1 MSGFLGALV
10 GGISN
15 FLGASTAASGA
26 ADAAKITGK
35 YNLQATQQVIDANEK
50 ARAEMRAAA
59 TRGLGYIDTGTGQ
72 YADTI
77 RPLMTPNPI
86 LLPTYRNLTPGQR
99 IGQEDLNRN
108 IQATLASSGLR
119 GAGRAGVAAGIDQ
132 NRRYI
137 AAAHDQN
144 DADARGEI
152 RRAQG
157 VADTARSGLAGVY
170 SGAGTNKANTEIG
183 VGTQIG
189 NNLASTGSAIA
200 GLTAASGAAAAG
212 ARNAAGQYFGNATL
226 ATGNLAGQGLGSV
239 FANGASPNA
248 GGGSGGGGGDGGLA
262 TASQVPWGL
271 DDANYV

>member
-1 MSGFLGALV
+1 MSEFLGAII
-10 GGISN
+10 GGIGN

-35 YNLQATQQVIDANEK
+35 YNLQAANQVIASNEK

-59 TRGLGYIDTGTGQ
+59 TRGLGYIDQGTGQ

-77 RPLMTPNPI
+77 NPLLTPNPI
-86 LLPTYRNLTPGQR
+86 MLPTYRGLTPGQR

-137 AAAHDQN
+137 AAAHDGN
-144 DADARGEI
+144 DADARGEM
-152 RRAQG
+152 RRSQG
-157 VADTARSGLAGVY
+157 VADAARSGLAGVY
-170 SGAGTNKANTEIG
+170 SSTGTNKSNTEIG

-189 NNLASTGSAIA
+189 NNLSTTGNAIA
-200 GLTAASGAAAAG
+200 GLTANSGQAAA
-212 ARNAAGQYFGNATL
+212 NAANTAGNLYGNAILGT
-226 ATGNLAGQGLGSV
+226 TRLAGQGVGGLFASGS
-239 FANGASPNA
+239 SPNA
-248 GGGSGGGGGDGGLA
+248 GGGDGGLSA
-262 TASQVPWGL
+262 ASQVPWSV